1 MKDGKE
7 KNKRIFQLTAK
18 YLSAYIQELTNGKEE
33 VFIAITDI
41 NEEMLPDEYLLP
53 VEGCLFVRAEQ
64 GDYADA
70 VRYRNDGEIKKLVLL
85 CSDSIRRIDS
95 LKDFIEYP
103 IIPEDRDLLWKL
115 LIQAFE
121 ITGRDE
127 TLEEYVYTL
136 VQNIPV
142 EIGELLEYL
151 EDCISREDKSI
162 KFNRRKINDNVNRFG
177 IWRTKGDGLNKG
189 RLKRQIRYSKPDI
202 VRQRL
207 EKALEDKNMPDK
219 LRKQI
224 VSALGKDRLEKFIK
238 EAEFEWVEEYFRY
251 KKAAKKQKKEP
262 EQEEHL
268 YNYSY
273 DMCLKEEG
281 WNVAAVEEEI
291 EAGWGEVPEETDGR
305 GASFAKAKELF
316 AVEEQELAACRKE
329 IENLLGI
336 VEEYGILRE
345 RKERWESCLT
355 ELLSAFDQAV
365 VRGDFQKITPVML
378 SRYCKNQEGFLSAYF
393 AALGWLLT
401 DEVMNHLC
409 ENTEIVETFQTLFC
423 REEKGRIEMPFYHPV
438 AGLYFLQL
446 KKLYETAYQEMENLE
461 IISDLPSYIVEQE
474 KLWFPVRFLQK
485 GRKLYQLDYTSIRK
499 PGKILFY
506 EEENRGANSP
516 VNFRLLN
523 SVIEEYIIQNPYL
536 GMLSVSIVDLD
547 DFQGLPFLLRRL
559 QKLVNGKTCLLSR
572 ITIQIISKRE
582 RELKRELERLYHMGM
597 GDPGIYFRFI
607 KGKYIDGGNE
617 QEIKDLL
624 ENCDLLFFADTDVIY
639 NSGKM
644 VRYTQEPNAVRKR
657 LGDFKLNE
665 QMECLQNGRNHIE
678 LLWDTLQR
686 IQNGGGAILSKWNNQ
701 ELNMRKLR
709 EISVKV
715 KDDAHFEAVI
725 VSANERLLRH
735 IYREEN
741 YQIRKSRISGN
752 ASILLM
758 LSQKNRKSELKE
770 GGTEAAE
777 ISLSELLDELTG
789 EEDFCRQLLETEG
802 SQEIF
807 LQAVYEDGKLFF
819 VFVVETKEKEAA
831 EEEKE
836 KYQQFAG
843 ELVKESFDGGYT
855 MAKFREMLIDEFY
868 GKTENYPL
876 ALALYQADQGRGNS
890 PEVKVKIQEPG
901 ETGHSGYY
909 PTTDIMELLDMLG
922 FFEQLVEV
930 DESSVTRFMEYYKKE
945 MLQHVLRTSEKEG
958 FLETSMKRNMKN
970 LYERIKG

>member
-291 EAGWGEVPEETDGR
+291 EAGWGK
-305 GASFAKAKELF
+305 F
-316 AVEEQELAACRKE
+316 QRK
-329 IENLLGI
+329 
-336 VEEYGILRE
+336 
-345 RKERWESCLT
+345 LT
-355 ELLSAFDQAV
+355 E
-365 VRGDFQKITPVML
+365 
-378 SRYCKNQEGFLSAYF
+378 E
-393 AALGWLLT
+393 AL
-401 DEVMNHLC
+401 
-409 ENTEIVETFQTLFC
+409 
-423 REEKGRIEMPFYHPV
+423 
-438 AGLYFLQL
+438 
-446 KKLYETAYQEMENLE
+446 
-461 IISDLPSYIVEQE
+461 
-474 KLWFPVRFLQK
+474 
-485 GRKLYQLDYTSIRK
+485 
-499 PGKILFY
+499 
-506 EEENRGANSP
+506 
-516 VNFRLLN
+516 
-523 SVIEEYIIQNPYL
+523 
-536 GMLSVSIVDLD
+536 
-547 DFQGLPFLLRRL
+547 RL
-559 QKLVNGKTCLLSR
+559 QK
-572 ITIQIISKRE
+572 
-582 RELKRELERLYHMGM
+582 
-597 GDPGIYFRFI
+597 
-607 KGKYIDGGNE
+607 
-617 QEIKDLL
+617 
-624 ENCDLLFFADTDVIY
+624 
-639 NSGKM
+639 
-644 VRYTQEPNAVRKR
+644 
-657 LGDFKLNE
+657 
-665 QMECLQNGRNHIE
+665 
-678 LLWDTLQR
+678 
-686 IQNGGGAILSKWNNQ
+686 
-701 ELNMRKLR
+701 
-709 EISVKV
+709 
-715 KDDAHFEAVI
+715 
-725 VSANERLLRH
+725 
-735 IYREEN
+735 
-741 YQIRKSRISGN
+741 
-752 ASILLM
+752 
-758 LSQKNRKSELKE
+758 QKNCLW
-770 GGTEAAE
+770 
-777 ISLSELLDELTG
+777 
-789 EEDFCRQLLETEG
+789 
-802 SQEIF
+802 
-807 LQAVYEDGKLFF
+807 
-819 VFVVETKEKEAA
+819 
-831 EEEKE
+831 
-836 KYQQFAG
+836 
-843 ELVKESFDGGYT
+843 
-855 MAKFREMLIDEFY
+855 
-868 GKTENYPL
+868 
-876 ALALYQADQGRGNS
+876 
-890 PEVKVKIQEPG
+890 
-901 ETGHSGYY
+901 
-909 PTTDIMELLDMLG
+909 
-922 FFEQLVEV
+922 
-930 DESSVTRFMEYYKKE
+930 
-945 MLQHVLRTSEKEG
+945 
-958 FLETSMKRNMKN
+958 
-970 LYERIKG
+970 